1 MAVFFCFFLHPFVK
15 SVGVDECVKH
25 SVLAFAVR
33 VPLSFK
39 EKRQVPSDCD
49 KTRNLIISVR
59 SSGVSALNAW
69 QSACLSTPRDL
80 KHSAIS
86 KDEYNADIFQNL
98 SLGKS

>member
-1 MAVFFCFFLHPFVK
+1 MAVFLFFLHPFVK

-39 EKRQVPSDCD
+39 EKWQVPSDCD

-59 SSGVSALNAW
+59 SSGVSALNA
-69 QSACLSTPRDL
+69 
-80 KHSAIS
+80 
-86 KDEYNADIFQNL
+86 
-98 SLGKS
+98 